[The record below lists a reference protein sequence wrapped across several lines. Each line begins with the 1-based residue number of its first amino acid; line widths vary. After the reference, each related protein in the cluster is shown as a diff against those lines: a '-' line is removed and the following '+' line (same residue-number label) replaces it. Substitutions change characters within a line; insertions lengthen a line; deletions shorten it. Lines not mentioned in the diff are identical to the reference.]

1 MTIDGTKKIGRK
13 VVKAQQKST
22 TKKEMGGAVA
32 RKAFGIYANSIGSF
46 FFNTKSEPSTKSSKQ
61 SPKKSTTHSSYLFQG
76 GYDGPDYQLPMHSL
90 KKSPKRS
97 PKLRYDGPNYQSP
110 KKSPK
115 KKTPNPYPSFDLY
128 GDD

>member
-1 MTIDGTKKIGRK
+1 MTIGATKKKDLPKG
-13 VVKAQQKST
+13 KS
-22 TKKEMGGAVA
+22 KKSKEWGGKVA
-32 RKAFGIYANSIGSF
+32 RNAFHRHVDNLKNLKSF
-46 FFNTKSEPSTKSSKQ
+46 FFNTESEEQLSTKSSKQ

-76 GYDGPDYQLPMHSL
+76 GYDGPDYQSPLHPL

-97 PKLRYDGPNYQSP
+97 PKLRYAGPSP
-110 KKSPK
+110 KKTPK